1 MLSVRQGEVSEDA
14 KTAVELKRVR
24 RRGRAGEGPAR
35 EQGLGI
41 VSLGCRQRSVECQIR
56 IWWLSEVKSQLLG
69 WPGGR
74 RLVGRTGAEMTRDD
88 MKCVDCCRSDSR
100 ATISTHWL
108 EGLTEMSG
116 KGIKKVWDV
125 ANCQSA
131 VVFTGTG
138 ADAKRH
144 TCAHLG
150 MGKEETSQEKYGRD
164 DELAARRAWPFLIRD
179 HPPNRAQG
187 CGDVGRLIDWLTD

>member
-1 MLSVRQGEVSEDA
+1 M
-14 KTAVELKRVR
+14 
-24 RRGRAGEGPAR
+24 
-35 EQGLGI
+35 
-41 VSLGCRQRSVECQIR
+41 GCRQRSVECQIR
-56 IWWLSEVKSQLLG
+56 MWWLSEVKSHCWAGQVAGG
-69 WPGGR
+69 WLEGPGPK
-74 RLVGRTGAEMTRDD
+74 MTRDD

-116 KGIKKVWDV
+116 KGIKKKFGMSPIVNQRSSSQ
-125 ANCQSA
+125 AQA
-131 VVFTGTG
+131 QTQ
-138 ADAKRH
+138 KRH

-187 CGDVGRLIDWLTD
+187 CGEVGRLIDWLTDSKMRVACAAAS